1 MKRLTVNPIRN
12 VRGVRRALELVSCA
26 AIMRLQ
32 KRIVITDS
40 ACYDTLVVIP
50 L

>member
-1 MKRLTVNPIRN
+1 MHRHESSTWKGDAVDEIICAND
-12 VRGVRRALELVSCA
+12 RA
-26 AIMRLQ
+26 RLQ